1 MRIWMRLG
9 LLLCSILAFHPA
21 RAQTTPDPVNL
32 TALWYDQSQA
42 GHGLNVVHQGSILF
56 AAWYVYGADGK
67 VLWMISAATRQADG
81 RYVGAVNSFD
91 GVPFSQIAN
100 AQANTST
107 HARGEARISLD
118 ADGKLVFDYTLDNIS
133 QVRRLERAALVA
145 NPPTCTFVTG
155 SRVSASNYTDV
166 WWRQSESGWGISII
180 HQGDLIFIAWYTYG
194 ADGKAMW
201 VTGLATRQADGSF
214 SGELNRP
221 ASGTPFNMINGPA
234 TSFPVPTVG
243 SFTLSFS
250 DGETGSFSY
259 TLDGSTQSKAITR
272 LVFVGETTPVS
283 VCADSTGGGG
293 GGGGGASLAVCDPGF
308 NTGDFRTSL
317 PNNGVGEVTERVV
330 GPGTF
335 QGQSVTVLEQFDG
348 NGTLTNRYYQQVTPT
363 EYLTLGNEAFQNGA
377 VVLTTVFNPPARF
390 IRVPAINETY
400 TVSYTGTSNGSG
412 LSYTTQ
418 YQETIKREADEVK
431 TATAGTFNSCKFKRN
446 IVTTTFGVTAT
457 VDMDLWL
464 APQVGTIYTRA
475 TTSTPGA
482 PPQVLIDLQRAR
494 VNGVD
499 FP

>member
-1 MRIWMRLG
+1 MRVVLCCFLM
-9 LLLCSILAFHPA
+9 LCSWFSVRPA
-21 RAQTTPDPVNL
+21 DAQTVPDPVNL
-32 TALWYDQSQA
+32 TALWFDQSEA

-56 AAWYVYGADGK
+56 AAWYVFGADGK
-67 VLWMISAATRQADG
+67 VLWMITAATRQADG
-81 RYVGAVNSFD
+81 RYVGDINSFD
-91 GVPFSQIAN
+91 GVPFNQINN
-100 AQANTST
+100 AQSNTTT
-107 HARGEARISLD
+107 HPRGQARISIGS
-118 ADGKLVFDYTLDNIS
+118 DGKLDFDYTIDNIS
-133 QVRRLERAALVA
+133 QARRLERAALVA

-155 SRVSASNYTDV
+155 SRASASNYTDV
-166 WWRQSESGWGISII
+166 WWQQSESGWGISII

-221 ASGTPFNMINGPA
+221 ASGTPFNLINGPA
-234 TSFPVPTVG
+234 TTFPVPTVG
-243 SFTLSFS
+243 SFSLTFS
-250 DGETGSFSY
+250 DGENANFSY
-259 TLDGSTQSKAITR
+259 TLDGVSQTKAIGR
-272 LVFVGETTPVS
+272 LVFVGDTTPVT

-293 GGGGGASLAVCDPGF
+293 GGGGASLTICDPGF
-308 NTGDFRTSL
+308 NVGDFRTSL

-390 IRVPAINETY
+390 TRVPAINQTY
-400 TVSYTGTSNGSG
+400 TQNYTGTSSGSG
-412 LSYTTQ
+412 LNYTTQ
-418 YQETIKREADEVK
+418 YQESIKREVDEVK

-464 APQVGTIYTRA
+464 APQVGTVFTRA
-475 TTSTPGA
+475 NTSTAGV
-482 PPQVLIDLQRAR
+482 QSDVLIDLVRAR

-499 FP
+499 YPQ